1 MFFNYLNMSSYG
13 PNSTTPSPSLP
24 PASFPPA
31 PTQTSFAP
39 TPASFQPA
47 PTQTSF
53 APTPASLPTAP
64 TQTSFAP
71 TPASFPPATQ
81 TLPPYNNIGGYTITL
96 PIIQPLDG
104 STISTDSNN
113 QTLSNLNIKE
123 TIDAH
128 KESHRFLI
136 SNLPAK
142 NVLNSLGQYRFNS
155 AGYIAP
161 PCGAGSTSGC
171 PDETAS
177 SANYT
182 DDQLAAIK
190 NDLNLAQK
198 VQQGFGLALT
208 DPFGVLH
215 TMYQENK
222 FFTMS
227 DDGNINSFATSDP
240 GNLSNIIKSKVTNSK
255 FIEFFKHMKTHN

>member
-1 MFFNYLNMSSYG
+1 
-13 PNSTTPSPSLP
+13 
-24 PASFPPA
+24 
-31 PTQTSFAP
+31 
-39 TPASFQPA
+39 
-47 PTQTSF
+47 
-53 APTPASLPTAP
+53 
-64 TQTSFAP
+64 
-71 TPASFPPATQ
+71 
-81 TLPPYNNIGGYTITL
+81 
-96 PIIQPLDG
+96 LDG

-177 SANYT
+177 SAIIQMISWH
-182 DDQLAAIK
+182 QLKMI
-190 NDLNLAQK
+190 
-198 VQQGFGLALT
+198 
-208 DPFGVLH
+208 
-215 TMYQENK
+215 
-222 FFTMS
+222 
-227 DDGNINSFATSDP
+227 
-240 GNLSNIIKSKVTNSK
+240 
-255 FIEFFKHMKTHN
+255 